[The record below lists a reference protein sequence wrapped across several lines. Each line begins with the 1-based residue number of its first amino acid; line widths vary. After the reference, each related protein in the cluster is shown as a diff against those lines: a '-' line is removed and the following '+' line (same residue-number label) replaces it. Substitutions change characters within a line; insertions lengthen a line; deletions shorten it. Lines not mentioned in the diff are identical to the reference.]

1 MADKKRILI
10 VDDEPDLL
18 MALRIRLSAAGF
30 DVIMAKDG
38 AEGLEKARSEKPD
51 LIILD
56 LMLPKING
64 YKVCRFLKFDENFK
78 NIPVIMLTARAEEDD
93 KTLGLETGADSYMT
107 KPFDNKE
114 LVNAINNHLNI
125 K

>member
-1 MADKKRILI
+1 MPDKKRILI

-18 MALRIRLSAAGF
+18 MALKIRLTAAGF
-30 DVIMAKDG
+30 EVIMAKDG
-38 AEGLEKARSEKPD
+38 AEGLEKARKESPD

-64 YKVCRFLKFDENFK
+64 YKVCRFLKFDENYK
-78 NIPVIMLTARAEEDD
+78 KIPVIMLTARAEEDD
-93 KTLGLETGADSYMT
+93 KTLGLETGADYYMT

-114 LVNAINNHLNI
+114 LINQINKFI
-125 K
+125 KK

>member
-18 MALRIRLSAAGF
+18 MALKIRLTAAGF
-30 DVIMAKDG
+30 DVIMGKDG
-38 AEGLEKARSEKPD
+38 AEGLEKARNEKPD
-51 LIILD
+51 LILLD

-64 YKVCRFLKFDENFK
+64 YKVCRFLKFDENYK

-93 KTLGLETGADSYMT
+93 KTLGMETGADEYMT

-114 LVNAINNHLNI
+114 LISLINKYLN

>member
-1 MADKKRILI
+1 MGDKKRILI

-18 MALRIRLSAAGF
+18 MAIKIRLTAVGYE
-30 DVIMAKDG
+30 VIMAKDG
-38 AEGLEKARSEKPD
+38 AEGLEKARNEKPD

-64 YKVCRFLKFDENFK
+64 YKVCRFLKFDENYK
-78 NIPVIMLTARAEEDD
+78 HIPVIMLTARAEEDD
-93 KTLGLETGADSYMT
+93 KTLGMETGADAYMT

-114 LVNAINNHLNI
+114 LIASINNFLN

>member
-1 MADKKRILI
+1 MGDKKRILI

-18 MALRIRLSAAGF
+18 MAIKIRLTAVGY

-38 AEGLEKARSEKPD
+38 AEGLEKARKENPD

-64 YKVCRFLKFDENFK
+64 YKVCRFLKFDENYK
-78 NIPVIMLTARAEEDD
+78 HIPVIMLTARAEEDD
-93 KTLGLETGADSYMT
+93 KTLGMETGADAYMT

-114 LVNAINNHLNI
+114 LIASINKFL
-125 K
+125 KK

>member
-1 MADKKRILI
+1 MAEKKRILI

-18 MALRIRLSAAGF
+18 MALKIRLTAAGF
-30 DVIMAKDG
+30 EVIMGKDG
-38 AEGLEKARSEKPD
+38 AEGLEKARNEKPD
-51 LIILD
+51 LILLD

-64 YKVCRFLKFDENFK
+64 YKVCRFLKFDENYR

-93 KTLGLETGADSYMT
+93 KTLGLETGADEYMT
-107 KPFDNKE
+107 KPFDNKK
-114 LVNAINNHLNI
+114 LIALINKFLN